1 MGAETSLAN
10 RCDEATRDIEATRRR
25 IEAKAGSLE
34 DRITPKAL
42 LRPVQRRLEGTLGA
56 GGEKILEAWRD
67 HPLPLALTGVGL
79 GWLVLCEMRG
89 ERRAAG
95 PAAEDLTSKAED
107 LASKA
112 KETAADVVGKARETA
127 ADVVG
132 KARETAAAVPR
143 KVRETARKTSD
154 WFSATIEENPM
165 MLAVGA
171 LAAGLLAAFVLPMT
185 AKEEEALGDLGEK
198 AAEAVLDKGKEALET
213 PAQPSPVAGENAPAA
228 GPPPGL

>member
-1 MGAETSLAN
+1 MGAETSLAS

-25 IEAKAGSLE
+25 IEEKASSLE
-34 DRITPKAL
+34 NRITPKAL
-42 LRPVQRRLEGTLGA
+42 LRPMQRRLEGTLGA

-67 HPLPLALTGVGL
+67 HPLPLALTGLGL
-79 GWLVLCEMRG
+79 GWLMLCEMRG

-95 PAAEDLTSKAED
+95 PAAEDLASKAED

-112 KETAADVVGKARETA
+112 KETAEGAVEKARET
-127 ADVVG
+127 V
-132 KARETAAAVPR
+132 AAVPR

-213 PAQPSPVAGENAPAA
+213 PAQPSPAAGENAPAA

>member
-1 MGAETSLAN
+1 MGAETSLAS

-25 IEAKAGSLE
+25 IEEKAGSLE
-34 DRITPKAL
+34 NRITPKAL
-42 LRPVQRRLEGTLGA
+42 LRPMQRRLEGTLGA

-67 HPLPLALTGVGL
+67 HPLPLALTGLGL
-79 GWLVLCEMRG
+79 GWLMLCEMRG
-89 ERRAAG
+89 ERRVAG
-95 PAAEDLTSKAED
+95 PAAEDLASKAEA

-112 KETAADVVGKARETA
+112 KETAEGAVEKARET
-127 ADVVG
+127 V
-132 KARETAAAVPR
+132 AAVPR

-213 PAQPSPVAGENAPAA
+213 PAQPSPAGENAPAA
-228 GPPPGL
+228 GPPSGL